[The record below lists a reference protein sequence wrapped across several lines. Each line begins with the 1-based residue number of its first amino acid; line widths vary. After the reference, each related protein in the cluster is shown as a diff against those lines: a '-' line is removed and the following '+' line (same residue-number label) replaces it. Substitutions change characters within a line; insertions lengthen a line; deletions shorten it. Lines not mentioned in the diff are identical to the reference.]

1 LTRVPSPVNNIAVMS
16 LQRGSRQPHTGL
28 HHLLHRNARPPRGKT
43 SKLAPQARNEFRP
56 ALLMMHAEHALA
68 PRARAVRGGA
78 GPQPAAFEDDE
89 QPGGAAGA
97 ATVLT
102 LLAGGPGPA
111 DPEQGASAPAGV
123 LELPVDLAGAD
134 APPCAP
140 ALLLGAP
147 APLPPL
153 SLVLSCA
160 LPPAASKGCAPDFLS
175 SVACMANRR
184 DWRAPGCGT
193 ASESYLPCLPSST
206 IKSNSRQNPVETCL
220 LHRPR
225 RIEASH

>member
-1 LTRVPSPVNNIAVMS
+1 MS

-160 LPPAASKGCAPDFLS
+160 LPPAASKGCAPNWATLHAWAIAGTDVRQELS
-175 SVACMANRR
+175 PHL
-184 DWRAPGCGT
+184 RARCPQMCP
-193 ASESYLPCLPSST
+193 AEPSST
-206 IKSNSRQNPVETCL
+206 SSQIPDATLSRYDCFIA
-220 LHRPR
+220 HA
-225 RIEASH
+225 ASR

>member
-1 LTRVPSPVNNIAVMS
+1 
-16 LQRGSRQPHTGL
+16 
-28 HHLLHRNARPPRGKT
+28 
-43 SKLAPQARNEFRP
+43 
-56 ALLMMHAEHALA
+56 MMHAEHALA

-160 LPPAASKGCAPDFLS
+160 LPPAASKGCAPNWATLHAWAIAGTDVRQDVGPHQRATCPACPAAQS
-175 SVACMANRR
+175 SQIP
-184 DWRAPGCGT
+184 DKI
-193 ASESYLPCLPSST
+193 L
-206 IKSNSRQNPVETCL
+206 
-220 LHRPR
+220 
-225 RIEASH
+225 